1 MRRPS
6 VFLVDG
12 SGQPFSPRIE
22 GAVLTWLARLR
33 SGFPALDDTAVVD
46 VLEEAAR
53 RVVRR
58 EERAGPIEHVHAYAW
73 TAIRS
78 VATSR
83 LRLGRERVAQM
94 TTSRSDKD
102 GGATAILS
110 GRFGPSVEARVLLR
124 QVLQR
129 LTPLERRVFRLKAEG
144 FSTREIAERLGR
156 APATI
161 DSIHSRS
168 MARLRSLAGER
179 SARTGSAL
187 TPRLE

>member
-1 MRRPS
+1 MSRPS

-12 SGQPFSPRIE
+12 SGQPFSPRVE
-22 GAVLTWLARLR
+22 GAVLTWLSRLR

-58 EERAGPIEHVHAYAW
+58 EERAGPLEHVHAYAW

-78 VATSR
+78 VAASR

-94 TTSRSDKD
+94 TTTRSDND
-102 GGATAILS
+102 GGPTAMLS
-110 GRFGPSVEARVLLR
+110 GRFGLAVEARVLLR
-124 QVLQR
+124 QILHR
-129 LTPLERRVFRLKAEG
+129 LTPLERRVFRLKSEG

-179 SARTGSAL
+179 PSERAPG
-187 TPRLE
+187 

>member
-22 GAVLTWLARLR
+22 NAVLTWFARLR
-33 SGFPALDDTAVVD
+33 SGFPTLDDTAVVD

-78 VATSR
+78 VAASR

-94 TTSRSDKD
+94 TTARSDKD
-102 GGATAILS
+102 RVSPATLS
-110 GRFGPSVEARVLLR
+110 GRFGPSVEARVLLG
-124 QVLQR
+124 QVLRR
-129 LTPLERRVFRLKAEG
+129 LTPLERRVFRLKSEG
-144 FSTREIAERLGR
+144 FSTREIAGRLGR

-161 DSIHSRS
+161 DSIYSRS
-168 MARLRSLAGER
+168 MAKLRSLAGER
-179 SARTGSAL
+179 PSIPA
-187 TPRLE
+187 PR

>member
-1 MRRPS
+1 MRRPP

-12 SGQPFSPRIE
+12 SGQPFSPRVE
-22 GAVLTWLARLR
+22 EAVLTWLARLR
-33 SGFPALDDTAVVD
+33 SGFPSLDDTAVVD

-58 EERAGPIEHVHAYAW
+58 EDRAGRLEHVHAYAW

-78 VATSR
+78 VAASR
-83 LRLGRERVAQM
+83 LRLGRERVTQM
-94 TTSRSDKD
+94 TTSRSERD
-102 GGATAILS
+102 GGPMAILS
-110 GRFGPSVEARVLLR
+110 GRFGTAVEARLFLR

-144 FSTREIAERLGR
+144 FSTREIAGRLGR

-161 DSIHSRS
+161 DSGYSRS
-168 MARLRSLAGER
+168 MARLRSLAIGR
-179 SARTGSAL
+179 SSRTGF
-187 TPRLE
+187 R